1 MNVVIA
7 AGGTGGHL
15 YPAVALASE
24 FRRRDEKGSI
34 VFFGTGRELERRV
47 LDREGFTL
55 ECIPAQGVVGQAWWK
70 AARALCM
77 VPLGI
82 WHALHLL
89 RKWRAALVI
98 GIGGF
103 AAPPVVVAAWLL
115 RIPRVLLEPNA
126 YPGLANRLL
135 GPLATRVFLSFEAA
149 AAFFAPS
156 KVLVTGTPIRRA
168 FFEGGTPPMTEMSP
182 TVVVIGGSQ
191 GALALNTAM
200 IAAIPEFTR
209 GPVSVHVIHQTGEA
223 DLERVRE
230 AYAQAGFPA
239 DVKPFLFNLP
249 EVLRRADLVVS
260 RAGAMTIAE
269 LTTCGKP
276 AILVPLPS
284 AAHRHQDANA
294 AVMAEAGAARVI
306 PQGDLTGSRLGRE
319 IAELLKDPTRL
330 QAMATRSAAL
340 APSNATERI
349 VDACHALAGSIGT
362 TPR

>member
-24 FRRRDEKGSI
+24 FRRRDDKSSV

-55 ECIPAQGVVGQAWWK
+55 ECIAAQGVAGQTWWR
-70 AARALCM
+70 AARALFM

-82 WHALHLL
+82 WQALYLL
-89 RKWRAALVI
+89 WKWQAALVI
-98 GIGGF
+98 AIGGF

-126 YPGLANRLL
+126 YPGLANRVL

-149 AAFFAPS
+149 GSFFAAS
-156 KVLVTGTPIRRA
+156 RILVTGTPIRRA
-168 FFEGGTPPMTEMSP
+168 FFEGDKPPATAAMT
-182 TVVVIGGSQ
+182 VLVFGGSQ
-191 GALALNTAM
+191 GSLALNTAM

-209 GPVSVHVIHQTGEA
+209 GPSSLRVIHQTGQA
-223 DLERVRE
+223 DLERVQA

-239 DVKPFLFNLP
+239 EVTPFLFNMP
-249 EVLRRADLVVS
+249 EVLRGADLVVC

-294 AVMAEAGAARVI
+294 AVMAAAGAARVI
-306 PQGDLTGSRLGRE
+306 PQAQLTGSRLGRE
-319 IAELLKDPTRL
+319 IAELLKDPDRL
-330 QAMATRSAAL
+330 HDMAKQSAAL
-340 APSNATERI
+340 APANAAERI
-349 VDACHALAGSIGT
+349 VDECRALVGSGGT
-362 TPR
+362 TP